1 MAAVDRYQREEEE
14 VEQLLAARDSAYLQ
28 LLAVPSAAGAAR
40 PCVQMR
46 LRAFVSPA
54 AYSAVTERL
63 QGRLHGKVTG
73 EGLLTSIP
81 DTAVPWLGL
90 CTANI

>member
-40 PCVQMR
+40 P
-46 LRAFVSPA
+46 RAC
-54 AYSAVTERL
+54 
-63 QGRLHGKVTG
+63 G
-73 EGLLTSIP
+73 
-81 DTAVPWLGL
+81 
-90 CTANI
+90 